1 MDETRRTRAAC
12 GATDPRGA
20 DEGDTRRES
29 GCGLPR
35 STDHV
40 HNGPRNAG
48 SCDKTAK
55 RGRYRHRT
63 PGQYTE
69 WNAMHTHAHAQA
81 VGGCKISPP
90 VAIPLAPGRKT
101 TGTAEFLHGS
111 LWKESQFC
119 RLPKQQ
125 RGSPQGRDSEN
136 DGKAVRQ
143 LSRTQYKYK
152 LLRHI
157 HHDTNTSNTSK
168 HNDGNT
174 TRRSRPREP
183 SENEKGGPKKNRF
196 TYQAKFKMKII
207 SLQPQSKN
215 KLRSSTG

>member
-35 STDHV
+35 SADHV

-152 LLRHI
+152 PLRHI

-183 SENEKGGPKKNRF
+183 SENEKGGPKKTDLHTKQNSR
-196 TYQAKFKMKII
+196 
-207 SLQPQSKN
+207 
-215 KLRSSTG
+215 

>member
-1 MDETRRTRAAC
+1 MECDAHTRTRTS
-12 GATDPRGA
+12 G
-20 DEGDTRRES
+20 RRVQNIS
-29 GCGLPR
+29 AR
-35 STDHV
+35 
-40 HNGPRNAG
+40 
-48 SCDKTAK
+48 
-55 RGRYRHRT
+55 RHSLS
-63 PGQYTE
+63 
-69 WNAMHTHAHAQA
+69 A
-81 VGGCKISPP
+81 
-90 VAIPLAPGRKT
+90 LRKT

-125 RGSPQGRDSEN
+125 EQRGSPQGQDSEN

-152 LLRHI
+152 PLRHM

-183 SENEKGGPKKNRF
+183 SENEKGRPKK
-196 TYQAKFKMKII
+196 TAI
-207 SLQPQSKN
+207 SKERKN
-215 KLRSSTG
+215 KMAAKPEDRDTVETN

>member
-1 MDETRRTRAAC
+1 MSPHKRTPGRTIMLDVMRRTRAAC
-12 GATDPRGA
+12 GATEPREA
-20 DEGDTRRES
+20 DEDDARRKS
-29 GCGLPR
+29 GCGLPW
-35 STDHV
+35 SADHAQ
-40 HNGPRNAG
+40 NGLRKEVSYDN
-48 SCDKTAK
+48 TAK
-55 RGRYRHRT
+55 RDRYRHRII
-63 PGQYTE
+63 GYHTE
-69 WNAMHTHAHAQA
+69 WSEMHTHAHAQA

-125 RGSPQGRDSEN
+125 EQRGSPQGQDSEN

-152 LLRHI
+152 PLRHM

-183 SENEKGGPKKNRF
+183 SENEKGGPKKTDLHTKQNSR
-196 TYQAKFKMKII
+196 
-207 SLQPQSKN
+207 
-215 KLRSSTG
+215 

>member
-35 STDHV
+35 SADHV

-55 RGRYRHRT
+55 RGRYRHRIL
-63 PGQYTE
+63 GQYTE

-125 RGSPQGRDSEN
+125 EQRGSPQGQDSEN

-183 SENEKGGPKKNRF
+183 SENEKGRPKKTAISKERKNRK
-196 TYQAKFKMKII
+196 T
-207 SLQPQSKN
+207 P
-215 KLRSSTG
+215 